1 VRAGT
6 VCDRHSTQTD
16 THSDRDSRS
25 IQTHIQADRDSH
37 SIQIHIQS
45 NTAQSVVR
53 VKPLA
58 CRGAQQLGKS
68 HCCVLLKVEVAIPPG
83 CIRPDPK
90 KDWVTASAWGLPR
103 SAIPTH
109 RGTYWET

>member
-1 VRAGT
+1 MRAGT

-16 THSDRDSRS
+16 THSDKDSRS

-37 SIQIHIQS
+37 SIQT